1 MAPLVTLGEPIQVVP
16 FQIFTP
22 KKKAKSNE
30 RRTKNKDKKQ
40 REQKQK
46 AKSSKAKGKR
56 QKSKKQKAKGRKQK
70 AKKQRLVVI
79 RKKKSM
85 KSRRTERK
93 RSCRS
98 GRTQRL
104 DERGAH
110 EEAAET
116 SPRKEEMSTVS
127 MMQRWKA
134 WFRA

>member
-1 MAPLVTLGEPIQVVP
+1 MLLYRPRPDKRIMIRRSGQHARVVTGTRAESI
-16 FQIFTP
+16 
-22 KKKAKSNE
+22 
-30 RRTKNKDKKQ
+30 
-40 REQKQK
+40 
-46 AKSSKAKGKR
+46 
-56 QKSKKQKAKGRKQK
+56 KQKAKGRKQK